1 VLRAVR
7 YALLAVAALLLA
19 AAGGAVLALRLSLP
33 PPSNLRNVQ
42 FPFAVGEET
51 GMPVVE
57 LFYATNRQ
65 PATVPGRFGDAP
77 APVLRYGRA
86 HLRIPAGFRID
97 DAQIPELPR
106 GVIDE
111 RRISVLSVEPLDEP
125 TFFAAIRE
133 RLAAGAVAVNLA
145 VQGIHNSFDSTL
157 RQAAA
162 FEVSLNQRQVTIAF
176 AWPTSSSLLDYRT
189 DEARVPAAAAAFA
202 SFLRAIEAQL
212 GQARLDVIA
221 HSLGCRVV
229 CDAFGALIRDPAF
242 KDSDPELA
250 NVVFAAPDVARRHFD
265 ALVEIAAALARRVT
279 VYVARNDGVLVFA
292 SLLDG
297 DPSAGD
303 EAAKEIAR
311 TFRAE
316 AAELSHIQVVDA
328 TFVNASQSR
337 HSYYYQSRAVFDDIA
352 DLLRHDL
359 PAERR
364 HLRSHDAAG
373 RSNYWV
379 IPP

>member
-1 VLRAVR
+1 VVRRTVLATV
-7 YALLAVAALLLA
+7 ALLIA
-19 AAGGAVLALRLSLP
+19 AAGGAWLALRFSDP
-33 PPSNLRNVQ
+33 PAGNLRDVQ
-42 FPFAVGEET
+42 FPYAVGEET

-57 LFYATNRQ
+57 IFYVTNRQ
-65 PATVPGRFGDAP
+65 PATAPGQFGDAP
-77 APVLRYGRA
+77 APILRYGRA
-86 HLRIPAGFRID
+86 RLRIPAGFRID

-125 TFFAAIRE
+125 AFFAAIQE

-176 AWPTSSSLLDYRT
+176 AWPTSSSLLDYGT

-202 SFLRAIEAQL
+202 SFLRATEAKL

-229 CDAFGALIRDPAF
+229 CDAFGMLIRDPAF
-242 KDSDPELA
+242 TDSDPELA
-250 NVVFAAPDVARRHFD
+250 NLVFAAPDVARRHFD
-265 ALVEIAAALARRVT
+265 ALVEIAAVLARRVT

-303 EAAKEIAR
+303 EAAKEI
-311 TFRAE
+311 TGIFHAE
-316 AAELSHIQVVDA
+316 AAELPHIQVIDA

-364 HLRSHDAAG
+364 HLRRHAG
-373 RSNYWV
+373 ADSSNYWV